1 MTTRIPNP
9 LPAALL
15 ALGLALPLGAQE
27 TANPKPAAAAAPAP
41 QKASEAPSKA
51 PAAPAKA
58 AATKAKPSAA
68 KSATA
73 RAKAPAVEPRT
84 KGKLKPVDINHAHP
98 NEISFMLGIDAAL
111 AAKVVANRPYKTKA
125 ELVVKNVFTM
135 ELYQKLKSKVAAM

>member
-15 ALGLALPLGAQE
+15 LALGLVLPLGAQE
-27 TANPKPAAAAAPAP
+27 TASPKSAPA
-41 QKASEAPSKA
+41 KASEAPAK
-51 PAAPAKA
+51 PAAA
-58 AATKAKPSAA
+58 KAKPTPAQSAA
-68 KSATA
+68 PTPKT
-73 RAKAPAVEPRT
+73 KAPAVEPRT

-125 ELVVKNVFTM
+125 DLVTKNVFTM
-135 ELYQKLKSKVAAM
+135 ELYQKLKTRVAAK

>member
-1 MTTRIPNP
+1 MTIRIPNP
-9 LPAALL
+9 LPAALLL

-27 TANPKPAAAAAPAP
+27 TAKPAPAP
-41 QKASEAPSKA
+41 KTPAASEKAPEAAAKA
-51 PAAPAKA
+51 PAARPKA
-58 AATKAKPSAA
+58 GATKAKPAA
-68 KSATA
+68 S
-73 RAKAPAVEPRT
+73 AKAPAVEPRT

-135 ELYQKLKSKVAAM
+135 ELYQKLKTRVAAQ

>member
-9 LPAALL
+9 LPAALLL

-27 TANPKPAAAAAPAP
+27 TAKPKLAAATAPAP
-41 QKASEAPSKA
+41 EKASEAPAK
-51 PAAPAKA
+51 PVAA
-58 AATKAKPSAA
+58 KAKPSAA
-68 KSATA
+68 KPAA
-73 RAKAPAVEPRT
+73 PAPKAKAPVVEPRT

-125 ELVVKNVFTM
+125 DLVTKNVFTM
-135 ELYQKLKSKVAAM
+135 ELYQKLKTKVAAR

>member
-9 LPAALL
+9 LPAALLL

-27 TANPKPAAAAAPAP
+27 TAKPKPATATAPAP
-41 QKASEAPSKA
+41 EKASEAPA
-51 PAAPAKA
+51 RPAAA
-58 AATKAKPSAA
+58 KAKPSAA
-68 KSATA
+68 KPAAPASK
-73 RAKAPAVEPRT
+73 AKAPVVEPRT

-125 ELVVKNVFTM
+125 DLVTKNVFTM
-135 ELYQKLKSKVAAM
+135 ELYQKLKTKVAAR

>member
-9 LPAALL
+9 LPAAFLL

-27 TANPKPAAAAAPAP
+27 TANPKPAAPTPAASEKAPEAAA
-41 QKASEAPSKA
+41 KAR
-51 PAAPAKA
+51 
-58 AATKAKPSAA
+58 PSAA
-68 KSATA
+68 KPAPKV
-73 RAKAPAVEPRT
+73 KAPAVEPRA

-125 ELVVKNVFTM
+125 DLVVKNVFTM